1 MLELHNILWVI
12 PGFIFVNNYNRLHN
26 VNVID
31 LSGWSYVFAL
41 VLIAAL
47 TWLPC
52 QWFVAQV
59 HSSDNKTNA
68 ADLLTLMSSSTLA
81 ILLSSVLTR
90 YSVFQKFIPSSNDI
104 FIDACRHRVRLAPH

>member
-59 HSSDNKTNA
+59 HSKRQQNECSRPIDFN
-68 ADLLTLMSSSTLA
+68 
-81 ILLSSVLTR
+81 VFV
-90 YSVFQKFIPSSNDI
+90 YSGDFV
-104 FIDACRHRVRLAPH
+104 VRLRAVLLAAGAARLVAKGRQHLRG